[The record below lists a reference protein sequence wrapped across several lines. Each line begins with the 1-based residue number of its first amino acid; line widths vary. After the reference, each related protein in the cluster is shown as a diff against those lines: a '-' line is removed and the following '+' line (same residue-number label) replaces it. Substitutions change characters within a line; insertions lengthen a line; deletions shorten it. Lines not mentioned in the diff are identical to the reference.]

1 MLEKYKCGILTFET
15 FHGRK
20 NLGSSRIR
28 GHWLVDNWK
37 EAELFKQGQQYDV
50 VIYQKAYFLEHA
62 KVFKGI
68 KILDLCDPDWLHWA
82 YKVKEMIGY
91 CDAVTTS
98 TEALAIALRQI
109 TDKPVVCIP
118 DRVDLNKFKEKK
130 IHDNDAK
137 RVCWYG
143 YSDNFD
149 ILKPVINQL
158 KKLNLDLLVVSDGN
172 FNISKIYDGKIKVD
186 NIKYKVDTINQNI
199 LKSDIVINPQG
210 TTGKWKFKSNNKTL
224 TAKAIG
230 MPVAH
235 NTEELKRF
243 INCEE
248 RIKESNKGYIELKE
262 KWDINFSVDEYKTLI
277 KTLQK
282 K

>member
-1 MLEKYKCGILTFET
+1 MNKKIGICLFEQ

-20 NLGSSRIR
+20 DIGSSRIR
-28 GHWLVDNWK
+28 GHWLINNWQ
-37 EAELFKQGQQYDV
+37 EAELFRQGQKYDV

-82 YKVKEMIGY
+82 YRVKEMITY

-98 TEALAIALRQI
+98 TETLAVALQNI
-109 TDKPVVCIP
+109 TNKPVIYVP

-130 IHDNDAK
+130 IHEGDAK

-143 YSDNFD
+143 YSDNYD
-149 ILKPVINQL
+149 IIKPVINHL
-158 KKLNLDLLVVSDGN
+158 KRHKLNLLVISNGQ
-172 FNISKIYDGKIKVD
+172 FNISRVYKDKVNVKNVKWNSETV
-186 NIKYKVDTINQNI
+186 NINI
-199 LKSDIVINPQG
+199 LKSDFVINPYKQ
-210 TTGKWKFKSNNKTL
+210 TGKWKFKSNNKTL
-224 TAKAIG
+224 TAWAIG

-235 NTEELKRF
+235 DLKELVKF
-243 INCEE
+243 IKYEE
-248 RIKESNKGYIELKE
+248 RIKEVTKRTKELKE
-262 KWDINFSVDEYKTLI
+262 KWTIEKSINQYKEIIDDVT
-277 KTLQK
+277 K